1 MNVKELKALAKER
14 GIKRYYR
21 LRKAELIES
30 LGIQP
35 PPTDAPTTIMEEPA
49 TEIMEEPATEI
60 MEEPVT
66 KIMEEPATEIM
77 EEPATEI
84 MEEPA
89 TEIMEEPATE
99 IMEEPVTEIMEEPA
113 TEIMEEPAT
122 EIMEEPATEIMEE
135 PVTEIMEE
143 PATEIMEEP
152 ATEIME
158 EPATEINKP
167 VLSTTKME
175 NRSRVSS
182 LVGLVKKQVDSVNKV
197 INKFADWIINLV
209 PEQIRRTAN
218 TGFENLKK
226 KIKEIIENKKKLPP
240 QEVITNKTEIKSTPN
255 ATGESSPPQE
265 VITNK
270 TEIKLVE
277 NGDRVKV
284 FKTTGNL
291 NFDLTDII
299 MEKIT
304 PIIETRT
311 KVIHAF
317 SCVIYRGQGEI
328 IEYSKTFKAP
338 SGTFLSLSDIKEYIR
353 QCEQKRLDL
362 EDSETWSKAYLPA
375 TATYNSK
382 GVYGGRVL
390 FTSVSTKIILSN
402 EPLLGCGPLPK
413 WLADKKCI
421 YAIDKIDDNLCLW

>member
-1 MNVKELKALAKER
+1 MIHKHHPRTHLPQL
-14 GIKRYYR
+14 
-21 LRKAELIES
+21 LRR
-30 LGIQP
+30 
-35 PPTDAPTTIMEEPA
+35 PA
-49 TEIMEEPATEI
+49 
-60 MEEPVT
+60 
-66 KIMEEPATEIM
+66 
-77 EEPATEI
+77 
-84 MEEPA
+84 
-89 TEIMEEPATE
+89 
-99 IMEEPVTEIMEEPA
+99 
-113 TEIMEEPAT
+113 
-122 EIMEEPATEIMEE
+122 
-135 PVTEIMEE
+135 TEIMEE

-209 PEQIRRTAN
+209 PEQIRRTVN
-218 TGFENLKK
+218 KGFENLKK

-240 QEVITNKTEIKSTPN
+240 QEVITNKTEIKSAPN
-255 ATGESSPPQE
+255 ETGESSARQE

-304 PIIETRT
+304 PIIED
-311 KVIHAF
+311 KNKSY
-317 SCVIYRGQGEI
+317 SCFFVCD
-328 IEYSKTFKAP
+328 
-338 SGTFLSLSDIKEYIR
+338 LSWAR
-353 QCEQKRLDL
+353 
-362 EDSETWSKAYLPA
+362 
-375 TATYNSK
+375 
-382 GVYGGRVL
+382 
-390 FTSVSTKIILSN
+390 
-402 EPLLGCGPLPK
+402 
-413 WLADKKCI
+413 
-421 YAIDKIDDNLCLW
+421 